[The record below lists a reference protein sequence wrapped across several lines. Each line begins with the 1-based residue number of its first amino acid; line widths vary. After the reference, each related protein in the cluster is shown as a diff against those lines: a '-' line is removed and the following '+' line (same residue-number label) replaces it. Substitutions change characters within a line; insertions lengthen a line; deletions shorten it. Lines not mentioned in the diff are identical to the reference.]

1 MSRLTHLQF
10 LWKSDLYRNI
20 GGRLGWKAGL
30 RAYRLV
36 PGFRFLFWYR
46 LANQTRG
53 AGGWWKLAYVLAR
66 IMHRHYLF
74 KFGISIP
81 YDTEIGPGFYI
92 GHFGGIVVNSAAKIG
107 RNVNISQG
115 VTIGQVNRGERQGVP
130 VIGDNVYIGP
140 GAVIIGAIQVG
151 NGCAIGANAVV
162 TRDLPDNAVAVGVPA
177 KVISLAGNSGY
188 VEHCDYPQMSA

>member
-1 MSRLTHLQF
+1 MSRLDTLTY

-20 GGRLGWKAGL
+20 GGRLGWKAAL
-30 RAYRLV
+30 RAYWAV

-46 LANQTRG
+46 LANVTRG
-53 AGGWWKLAYVLAR
+53 AGGLWKLVYLLGRV
-66 IMHRHYLF
+66 MHRRQLF

-81 YDTEIGPGFYI
+81 HDTQIGAGLYI
-92 GHFGGIVVNSAAKIG
+92 GHFGGIVVNRHARIG

-130 VIGDNVYIGP
+130 DIGDNVYIGP
-140 GAVIIGAIQVG
+140 GAVIIGAIRIG

-177 KVISLAGNSGY
+177 KVISLAGNAGY
-188 VEHCDYPQMSA
+188 VDHCDYPQSA